1 VELSPE
7 RKRSIRARIEPL
19 LAEFDP
25 EIDLIELILDSGKQH
40 LGVVVQKAERPAMLR
55 LDWLRYVSMP
65 EGELRETLL
74 TQLRHKG
81 LLADRSV
88 SDKPQS

>member
-1 VELSPE
+1 MELSPE

-19 LAEFDP
+19 LAEFDS
-25 EIDLIELILDSGKQH
+25 EITLIELILDSGKQH
-40 LGVVVQKAERPAMLR
+40 LGLVVQKGERPAMLR

-65 EGELRETLL
+65 EVELRETLL

-81 LLADRSV
+81 FLANRSV
-88 SDKPQS
+88 GGKRQS